1 MLYSI
6 PTPFTLVTLPYLLI
20 GALIEYVVIWFLIK
34 RRVKNAVKIL
44 VAVLIGNLL
53 TAFTGLFVVLSSSLI
68 SNVFWYVAMFLI
80 NVIIE
85 SSFYI
90 AFFSRS
96 EVSKWRIIWV
106 TTLANLLTFMILGYG
121 LFINTALTKKYLLM
135 LKVPVV

>member
-20 GALIEYVVIWFLIK
+20 GAIIEYFVVWLFIK
-34 RRVKNAVKIL
+34 RRVKNAIKIL
-44 VAVLIGNLL
+44 IAVLIGNLL
-53 TAFTGLFVVLSSSLI
+53 TAFTGLFVVLGSSLI

-80 NVIIE
+80 NIIIE

-96 EVSKWRIIWV
+96 EVSKGRIIWV
-106 TTLANLLTFMILGYG
+106 TSLANLLTFLILGYG
-121 LFINTALTKKYLLM
+121 LFINTALTKKYLL
-135 LKVPVV
+135 LLRVPVV